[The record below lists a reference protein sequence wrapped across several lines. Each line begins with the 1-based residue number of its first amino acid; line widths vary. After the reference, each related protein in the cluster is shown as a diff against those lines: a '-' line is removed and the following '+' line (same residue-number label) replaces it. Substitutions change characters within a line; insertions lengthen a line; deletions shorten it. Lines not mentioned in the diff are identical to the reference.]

1 MRFRWATISALAVQ
15 NLFIDTIPDTLLVS
29 GNNYS
34 LKKDQLEWITNR
46 QGQFRPKPV
55 AL

>member
-1 MRFRWATISALAVQ
+1 MRFRWGMISALAAQ
-15 NLFIDTIPDTLLVS
+15 NLFINTIPDTLLVS

-46 QGQFRPKPV
+46 LEQFRPKPV